1 MLKSSKRERK
11 IPWTTNRLKTQPT
24 LMPPNQKCMK
34 SRRERRAA
42 RREGQG
48 AWIFGALLIILG
60 IVFLLQNM
68 GVVNLKNWWALFI
81 MIPALGAFG
90 DAWRSYQNA
99 EKHMTSKARGS
110 LFVGVLLTMVSAAF
124 LFNLNWTYLGPI
136 LIILAGAGLLANAFL
151 SRSE

>member
-1 MLKSSKRERK
+1 MD
-11 IPWTTNRLKTQPT
+11 NQPT
-24 LMPPNQKCMK
+24 ENQSNGNSSQPEAFE

-42 RREGQG
+42 RRGGEG
-48 AWIFGALLIILG
+48 AWIIGVVLVILG

-68 GVVNLKNWWALFI
+68 GAVNLKNWWALFI

-90 DAWRSYQNA
+90 DAWRTYQNA
-99 EKHMTSKARGS
+99 GKRLTSKARGS
-110 LFVGVLLTMVSAAF
+110 MFVGVLLTMVSAAF

-151 SRSE
+151 SREE